1 VPGFDTVVT
10 SAFYQVFQD
19 DEGMQTRY
27 AQTLHGASEPV
38 RGLFMFEFGNAT
50 TSTAFNGKAC
60 RPNAIEVAAEP
71 RCAMAAAQEATAFDR
86 ITAISVADR
95 IMGECYCAIGSLTD
109 GEATSDRAV
118 VVGADHCS

>member
-1 VPGFDTVVT
+1 MDVSRDLPAAVPGFDTVVT

-60 RPNAIEVAAEP
+60 RPNAIGWPPSPDARWP
-71 RCAMAAAQEATAFDR
+71 QRR
-86 ITAISVADR
+86 RRPLS
-95 IMGECYCAIGSLTD
+95 IGSPQSALRT
-109 GEATSDRAV
+109 ESWANAIVPSAV
-118 VVGADHCS
+118 